1 VPRIPRFRSYPGFA
15 WPVVARKEAVSKIDP
30 LRHRLD
36 GRPKAVLRE
45 LELRTVGDPPA
56 DGVPA
61 FALGCCVEGRRGSPL
76 RGPRPAC

>member
-1 VPRIPRFRSYPGFA
+1 
-15 WPVVARKEAVSKIDP
+15 
-30 LRHRLD
+30 
-36 GRPKAVLRE
+36 VLRE

-76 RGPRPAC
+76 RGPRPACWDAGVVARKWFKVLIW